1 MCPSF
6 FSTEFCQ
13 IFITLLFKRNYVKF
27 YSFSQLPTN
36 TEEDVID
43 RNVLA
48 KERQQDA
55 VEDDFMD
62 DDCEILNSP
71 SKTKVLFDDEILTDD
86 INNQFLTTNYRGSV
100 ILTFH
105 IICVYGNTAEQRLRM
120 RHLY

>member
-1 MCPSF
+1 M
-6 FSTEFCQ
+6 
-13 IFITLLFKRNYVKF
+13 KRNYFKF

-62 DDCEILNSP
+62 GDCEILDTP
-71 SKTKVLFDDEILTDD
+71 SKTEVLFDDETFTDD
-86 INNQFLTTNYRGSV
+86 IDNPFLSTNYRGSV

-105 IICVYGNTAEQRLRM
+105 IICVYDNTAERRLCIRQP
-120 RHLY
+120 Y